1 MDEVLAQAA
10 REGFITARQALRLG
24 SSYRSLNRLVAGGK
38 LEHALHNVYL
48 PTDRDFS
55 DSGGLD
61 ERHSLLVTGI
71 LSEHPTWV
79 ASHHSAL
86 VLRGLPVWGAPRDRV
101 HAAGPQRSS
110 VVRGSVHLHKL
121 LPDDPVVEVL
131 GHPCLAPGF
140 AAMQVAG
147 RSGVAGGLVAA
158 DACVRGGLATA
169 EDLAGLAA
177 SSRWHRGVA
186 NLRRVAELAD
196 GRAESPME
204 SVLRLYLTGHG
215 WEVEPQAHVGG
226 PGTGYRVDL
235 LIDGRVVVE
244 YDGEEK
250 YLEGGQRAVLT
261 EKGREDHLRSRGYG
275 FVRVVKAQLAYPTAL
290 RLVVGRRLAE
300 HKANNAV
307 PPVRC

>member
-1 MDEVLAQAA
+1 MDDVLAHANA
-10 REGFITARQALRLG
+10 EGFVTTRQALRLG
-24 SSYRSLNRLVAGGK
+24 GSYRGLHRLVASGA
-38 LEHALHNVYL
+38 LENPLHNVYL
-48 PTDRDFS
+48 PAGADFTS
-55 DSGGLD
+55 AGGV
-61 ERHSLLVTGI
+61 EQRHALLAKAI
-71 LSEHPTWV
+71 LSERPTWV

-86 VLRGLPVWGAPRDRV
+86 ALHGLPVWDAPWDQV

-121 LPDDPVVEVL
+121 LPDDPVVDVL
-131 GHPCLAPGF
+131 GYPSLAPGF
-140 AAMQVAG
+140 AAMQAAG
-147 RSGVAGGLVAA
+147 RFGVAAGLVAA
-158 DACVRGGLATA
+158 DACLRDSLATA

-177 SSRWHRGVA
+177 SGRWRWGLA

-196 GRAESPME
+196 RRAESPME
-204 SVLRLYLTGHG
+204 SIIRLYLTGHG

-226 PGTGYRVDL
+226 PGNGYRVDL

-250 YLEGGQRAVLT
+250 YLANGQRAVLA

-275 FVRVVKAQLAYPTAL
+275 FVRVVKTQLAYPTAL
-290 RLVVGRRLAE
+290 RIVVGKTLAE
-300 HKANNAV
+300 HKAKNAV